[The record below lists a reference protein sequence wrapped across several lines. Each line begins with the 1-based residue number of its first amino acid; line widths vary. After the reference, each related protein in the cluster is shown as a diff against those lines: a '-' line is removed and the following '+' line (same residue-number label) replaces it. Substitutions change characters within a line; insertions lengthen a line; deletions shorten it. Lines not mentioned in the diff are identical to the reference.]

1 MSNFMEFSCDIDSAY
16 DSDVSENQPQTILLS
31 CGYQCSQE
39 KLIMN
44 KKVDVFHNS

>member
-31 CGYQCSQE
+31 CGYLTKNYNRDNFQYYTYKYS
-39 KLIMN
+39 
-44 KKVDVFHNS
+44 